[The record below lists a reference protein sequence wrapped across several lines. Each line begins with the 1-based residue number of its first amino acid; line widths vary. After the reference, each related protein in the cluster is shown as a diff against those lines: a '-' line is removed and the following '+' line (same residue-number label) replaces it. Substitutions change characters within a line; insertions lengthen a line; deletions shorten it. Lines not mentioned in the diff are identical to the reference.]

1 MSLCKELGG
10 MTYEEML
17 QRMSSREVTKWI
29 AYNELEK
36 DDMDR
41 RAMTNEVKSKVRG

>member
-17 QRMSSREVTKWI
+17 SRMSSREVTKWI
-29 AYNELEK
+29 AWNELERE
-36 DDMDR
+36 DIDR
-41 RAMTNEVKSKVRG
+41 KNMAQDVKSQVKR